1 MIGEVYGGVSL
12 PFEAIGQ
19 AGILLNG
26 CCASHLYQTPEHDAL
41 LARGGE
47 GPALPA

>member
-12 PFEAIGQ
+12 PFEAIRQ
-19 AGILLNG
+19 AGILPIG
-26 CCASHLYQTPEHDAL
+26 CRVSHLYQTPEHDAL